1 MSPIEGTV
9 RNLVEDDESIIRIA
23 RIIHHLQT
31 HESKVPGPLCGG
43 TSRGLFWE
51 NEYVELGSTE
61 RLQMYVN
68 RRMFGKHKGHFLKF
82 EKLVVNHNDIAP
94 RNIIWMPDGR
104 ICLIDWAHA
113 GYYPWLLEIAVLD
126 FNTQARK
133 DAVFARKLQDEL
145 GRSLTVRERS
155 DVGILCMAWFNGLR
169 YAM

>member
-1 MSPIEGTV
+1 MEIIEGTV

-23 RIIHHLQT
+23 HIIHHLQT

-51 NEYVELGSTE
+51 NEYVELVSPE
-61 RLQMYVN
+61 RLEMYIN
-68 RRMFGKHKGHFLKF
+68 RRMFGKYKGHSFRVEEL
-82 EKLVVNHNDIAP
+82 LLNHNDIAP

-104 ICLIDWAHA
+104 ISLIDWAHA
-113 GYYPWLLEIAVLD
+113 GYYPWLLEIAILD